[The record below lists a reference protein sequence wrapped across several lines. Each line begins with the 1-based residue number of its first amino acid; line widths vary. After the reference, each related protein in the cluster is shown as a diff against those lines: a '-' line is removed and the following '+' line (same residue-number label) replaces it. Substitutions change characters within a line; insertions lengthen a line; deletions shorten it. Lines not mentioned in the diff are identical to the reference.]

1 MKKRY
6 IVAPILAGT
15 LAVSGYATAKIKLLQ
30 AENTKLKAEIEKTPK
45 KEVVEVEYKKTV
57 DDIKEINEKNID
69 LIVYESDLTNY
80 KLDSEDERLLGID
93 AHADAKFK
101 YTVTIDLSK
110 RDITQAGDKI
120 MVHISTNDIKLK
132 DVTINKP
139 NIKYDTNIVTSLYG
153 NRIIETET
161 SILSE
166 LYNGIDR
173 EVKKDYNLNKE
184 KFKLNLLN
192 KLNDL
197 YDCEDV
203 LIVFE

>member
-30 AENTKLKAEIEKTPK
+30 AENTKLRAEIEKTPK
-45 KEVVEVEYKKTV
+45 QEIVEVEYKKTV

-93 AHADAKFK
+93 AHANAKFK

-110 RDITQAGDKI
+110 RDVSQAGDKI
-120 MVHISTNDIKLK
+120 MVHISANDIKLK
-132 DVTINKP
+132 DVTINQP

>member
-30 AENTKLKAEIEKTPK
+30 AENAKLKTEIEKTSKP
-45 KEVVEVEYKKTV
+45 KEVVVEYKKTV
-57 DDIKEINEKNID
+57 EDIKEINEKNID

-93 AHADAKFK
+93 AHANAKFK

-110 RDITQAGDKI
+110 RDVLQAGDKI
-120 MVHISTNDIKLK
+120 MVHISANDIKLK
-132 DVTINKP
+132 DITINQP

>member
-30 AENTKLKAEIEKTPK
+30 AENAKLKTEIEKTSKP
-45 KEVVEVEYKKTV
+45 KEVVVEYKKTV

-120 MVHISTNDIKLK
+120 MVHISANDIKLK
-132 DVTINKP
+132 DITINQP

>member
-30 AENTKLKAEIEKTPK
+30 AENAKLKTEIEKTSKP
-45 KEVVEVEYKKTV
+45 KEVVVEYKKTV
-57 DDIKEINEKNID
+57 EDIKEINEKNID

-120 MVHISTNDIKLK
+120 MVHISANDIKLK
-132 DVTINKP
+132 DITINQP

-166 LYNGIDR
+166 LYNGIEH